1 MSLDRYRWDMKA
13 QQLRFGAVETARKQ
27 AESWRTGLAGLT
39 SLFGAVL
46 VVKGRDGF
54 AGLATPIRWCVVVL
68 LILAL
73 AALVT
78 ATLQALSAAH
88 GSPSDEI
95 LMTGED
101 LEDWSDG
108 EVVRIRHAMAR
119 ALRLTLLAVSM
130 IAVAVVLTWTA
141 PVSRPDG
148 VVLIVDTDNARYC
161 GKDISAADGRMVLRL
176 GDTMRIVPLA
186 SIKTMQTVPKCPS

>member
-1 MSLDRYRWDMKA
+1 MKV
-13 QQLRFGAVETARKQ
+13 QQLRFGKVETARKQ

-54 AGLATPIRWCVVVL
+54 ADLETPFRWGVVVL

-73 AALVT
+73 ATLVA
-78 ATLQALSAAH
+78 ATLHALSAAH

-101 LEDWSDG
+101 LEGWADD
-108 EVVRIRHAMAR
+108 EVIRVRRSMAW
-119 ALRLTLLAVSM
+119 ALRLTLLAVFM
-130 IAVAVVLTWTA
+130 IATAVVLTWTA
-141 PVSRPDG
+141 PTDKPDG
-148 VVLIVDTDNARYC
+148 VVLNIDIDRVRYC
-161 GKDISAADGRMVLRL
+161 GTLVSAGDGEVVLNEDKL
-176 GDTMRIVPLA
+176 MRIIPLGSVKA
-186 SIKTMQTVPKCPS
+186 METVAKCPS